1 MVGHADGATC
11 KGILAEAVPTAGTM
25 VYSDEWR
32 SYRGIGPTHGTVAHG
47 QGEWARDDDGDGQ
60 REVHCNTCE
69 GAGAS
74 LRTFLRTFRG
84 VHKAYLQYYV
94 AMYEAL
100 SNAKRVTPAL
110 IGRMCWTAPLVHD
123 YWT

>member
-1 MVGHADGATC
+1 MGHADGATC
-11 KGILAEAVPTAGTM
+11 HGIIAEAVPAEGTI

-32 SYRGIGPTHGTVAHG
+32 SYGDIGPTHGTVAHG
-47 QGEWARDDDGDGQ
+47 QGEWARADDGDGQ

-69 GAGAS
+69 GAGAG
-74 LRTFLRTFRG
+74 LRSFLRTFRG